1 MFVAALSFTAMLA
14 CVRWL
19 ENRYPTVEVV
29 FFRALVGMIFVIPP
43 LLQHGLSGLR
53 TKRLGMH
60 FSRAAFAMA
69 AMLTYYYG
77 VAFVPLSDAVA
88 YTFIIPLFVTVCAA
102 LVLRERVDAARWTA
116 TLCGF
121 AGTVVILRPFD
132 TEISLAVMML
142 LLSAAFYAGS
152 WTSLKFLTRTESAS
166 LIVFYMNI
174 MILPLTLIPTLI
186 VGTMP
191 TGLDFAVLAGVGLF
205 GTFAHFCQ
213 AKSYEAADASAV
225 MPFDFLRL
233 PMSVIVAW
241 FLFAEPTNI
250 FTWIG
255 ATIIFGSTW
264 FISWHES
271 RMGKKAG

>member
-1 MFVAALSFTAMLA
+1 MSFTAMIV

-29 FFRALVGMIFVIPP
+29 FFRALVGLVFVVPP
-43 LLQHGLSGLR
+43 LMQHGLSGLR
-53 TKRLGMH
+53 TRRIGMH

-77 VAFVPLSDAVA
+77 VAFVPLADAIA
-88 YTFIIPLFVTVCAA
+88 YTFIIPLFATVAAA

-116 TLCGF
+116 TLVGF
-121 AGTVVILRPFD
+121 AGTVVILRPFSS
-132 TEISLAVMML
+132 EISLAVMMM

-174 MILPLTLIPTLI
+174 MIVPLTLVPAIFVGTLPTLKDL
-186 VGTMP
+186 P
-191 TGLDFAVLAGVGLF
+191 VLIGVGLF

-233 PMSVIVAW
+233 PFSVVVAW

-271 RMGKKAG
+271 RAGKKAR